1 MAETKKKKRSWGA
14 LGGLVGFLAVFGSK
28 LKFLLPLLKMGKFGT
43 TIWTMVL
50 SIGAYMLIYPW
61 TFALGLVLMLFIHE
75 MGHVWAAKRK
85 KLPVSTPAFI
95 PFLGALITMKKQPKD
110 AETEAYVA
118 LGGPLLGTLGAVA
131 ALLLGMATG
140 SPVLYAIAMIGFF
153 LNLINLLPIHPLDG
167 GRIVT
172 AISRWLWVVGLIG
185 GLVVILY
192 LKAIIFLFF
201 WGLFAWELYNKYV
214 RKKKKRASGA
224 LQHKEYAQ
232 LLIPV
237 SLFEEKGMFIPA
249 AEHRRSLPFT
259 HVGDVAEKQDQLTI
273 GYPGIDQEKTFAYEH
288 GLVRDV
294 QLMKTEVLDNQ
305 VKMTLEMQVEPYEE
319 EQGMIRDDKYYE
331 VSPRTRLIYGLAYF
345 GLAVALGL
353 LMAYTSVQIPQV
365 PLAG

>member
-1 MAETKKKKRSWGA
+1 MAETKKKKRNWGA
-14 LGGLVGFLAVFGSK
+14 LGGLLGFLAVFGGK

-43 TIWTMVL
+43 TVWTMVV

-75 MGHVWAAKRK
+75 MGHVLAAKRK

-118 LGGPLLGTLGAVA
+118 LGGPVVGTLGAVA
-131 ALLLGMATG
+131 ALLIGMATD
-140 SPVLYAIAMIGFF
+140 SPVFYAIAMLGFF

-172 AISRWLWVVGLIG
+172 AISRWLWVVGLVG
-185 GLVVILY
+185 GLIVILY
-192 LKAIIFLFF
+192 LKAIIFLLF

-214 RKKKKRASGA
+214 RKKKKKASGE
-224 LQHKEYAQ
+224 LQHRERAY

-237 SLFEEKGMFIPA
+237 RMFDEKGMFIPA

-259 HVGDVAEKQDQLTI
+259 HVGDMEKKQDMLTI
-273 GYPGIDQEKTFAYEH
+273 GYPGMEETKTFVYEH

-294 QLMKTEVLDNQ
+294 QLVKTEIADDQ
-305 VKMTLEMQVEPYEE
+305 VKMSLEMQVELYEA

-331 VSPRTRLIYGLAYF
+331 VSPRTRLIYGVAYF

-353 LMAYTSVQIPQV
+353 LMAYTSVQMPQV
-365 PLAG
+365 SLAG